1 MPHLKIRDVLAQVD
15 DLLPNQYTVQQ
26 KQRWVQQ
33 AEGLVITEILG
44 EEMPEDMTEDTV
56 LCAEPPYD
64 EMYRHFVEAQI
75 HYANDEIERYNN
87 ASVAWNSLFAAFH
100 DHCIRARRHEG
111 GSAALKLC

>member
-1 MPHLKIRDVLAQVD
+1 MPHLKIRDVLTQVD

-26 KQRWVQQ
+26 KQRWAEQ

-44 EEMPEDMTEDTV
+44 EKMPEEMTENTV
-56 LCAEPPYD
+56 LSAQPPYD
-64 EMYRHFVEAQI
+64 EMYRHYVEAQI

-87 ASVAWNSLFAAFH
+87 AAAAWNGLFTAFH
-100 DHCIRARRHEG
+100 DHCIRDGGHGG